1 MGMLDNMSGS
11 IYLWLAIAILV
22 FWCVGLYN
30 RITRMRDRAG
40 AAFGSLEKH
49 LKTFDVLLNAYAMV
63 DEGSV
68 AAREQTGSLAG
79 EWLVLKQKVLEL
91 ERASKAARLAQL
103 QSLPMEAMSQAIDAV
118 LSEWHLISTE
128 PADLAG
134 SPVPDAMRIQWDDA
148 SARAQSARAALN
160 QIMQRYNDALQEFPA
175 RFIVGILGFKPAGK
189 L

>member
-30 RITRMRDRAG
+30 RLTRMRARAF

-49 LKTFDVLLNAYAMV
+49 LNTFNVLLQAYGGDAE
-63 DEGSV
+63 DDSPIAERTS
-68 AAREQTGSLAG
+68 SLTG
-79 EWLVLKQKVLEL
+79 EWAVLMHKVQEL
-91 ERASKAARLAQL
+91 EIAGKASRSAPLQPEPMAAMARA
-103 QSLPMEAMSQAIDAV
+103 MDAV
-118 LSEWHLISTE
+118 LLEWQQISCE

-134 SPVPDAMRIQWDDA
+134 SPVPDAMRIQWEEA
-148 SARAQSARAALN
+148 SMRAQSARAALN
-160 QIMQRYNDALQEFPA
+160 QIMQRYNESLKEFPA
-175 RFIVGILGFKPAGK
+175 RLIAGILGFKPAGS